1 MNIADEIIETL
12 KFVIPALLVF
22 VTAYLILK
30 RFLENERKKMMME
43 MRRENFKMITPVR
56 LQAYERVILYLE
68 RIGMD
73 NLIRRVNKAGMGADE
88 LQMELI
94 KAIRSEYDHN
104 LSQQLYMSNNAWN
117 TVRAVKE
124 EMIKL
129 IHTAAAEMRSGSSS
143 IDLSKL
149 ILSMVS
155 SLEKPPNQ
163 VAIEI
168 LKKEIRQLF

>member
-1 MNIADEIIETL
+1 MNIAEEIIETL
-12 KFVIPALLVF
+12 KFIIPAILVF
-22 VTAYLILK
+22 LTAYVILK
-30 RFLENERKKMMME
+30 RFLESERRKMAME
-43 MRRENFKMITPVR
+43 LRKENFKLITPVR

-68 RIGMD
+68 RISMD
-73 NLIRRVNKAGMGADE
+73 NLIRRVNKTGMTADE

-129 IHTAAAEMRSGSSS
+129 IHTAAAEIRSGSSS

-149 ILSMVS
+149 ILNMVS
-155 SLEKPPNQ
+155 TLEKAPNQ
-163 VAIEI
+163 AAIEI